1 MDVDIGVL
9 MVFGFVAFVVAG
21 IFVMVVGGAQQ
32 TLQDRLVDD
41 NNSQLNQQGKDIVD
55 DQTSGFP
62 ELFDIALV
70 LVFVSVIGGY
80 VFMSYLVGSPGLSI
94 IIGLI
99 VLVVSSWIGVTL
111 ADVAVGFMEGTDGY
125 AANFEYTKYLLENF
139 MFVISG
145 SVTGSVV
152 ASALG
157 RRR

>member
-1 MDVDIGVL
+1 MDVDIGIML
-9 MVFGFVAFVVAG
+9 VFGFVAFVVAS

-32 TLQDRLVDD
+32 TLQDNLVDD
-41 NNSQLNQQGKDIVD
+41 NNSQLNEQGKDIVD

-62 ELFDIALV
+62 ALFDIALV
-70 LVFVSVIGGY
+70 LVFVSVLGGY
-80 VFMSYLVGSPGLSI
+80 VFMSYLLGTPGLSLV
-94 IIGLI
+94 IGLI
-99 VLVVSSWIGVTL
+99 VLVLSSWIGVTL
-111 ADVAVGFMEGTDGY
+111 ADVAVGFMESTGGY
-125 AANFEYTKYLLENF
+125 ASNFEYTKYLLENF

>member
-1 MDVDIGVL
+1 MDVDIGIML
-9 MVFGFVAFVVAG
+9 IFGFVAFVVAA

-62 ELFDIALV
+62 ALFDIALV
-70 LVFVSVIGGY
+70 LVFVSVLGGY
-80 VFMSYLVGSPGLSI
+80 IFMSYLFGQPGLALV
-94 IIGLI
+94 IGLI
-99 VLVVSSWIGVTL
+99 VLVVASWIGVTL

-125 AANFEYTKYLLENF
+125 ASNFQYTKYLLENF